1 MQKSGEKCF
10 DSTDFALQQ
19 QRHNCT
25 AVSAVLPGN
34 CLLGCK
40 LSLGSSASDTTHSE
54 LCCLQKSGR
63 KCFDSAD
70 FALQQQ
76 GRLSTIVSGDLSV
89 PEQPIETLAPKLSP
103 TQPAPRRMSNLGDSD

>member
-1 MQKSGEKCF
+1 MPRAQEGLSC
-10 DSTDFALQQ
+10 T
-19 QRHNCT
+19 QR
-25 AVSAVLPGN
+25 
-34 CLLGCK
+34 
-40 LSLGSSASDTTHSE
+40 
-54 LCCLQKSGR
+54 SGR

-76 GRLSTIVSGDLSV
+76 GRLSTIVSGDLAV

>member
-1 MQKSGEKCF
+1 MLN
-10 DSTDFALQQ
+10 DP
-19 QRHNCT
+19 RP
-25 AVSAVLPGN
+25 SAGHQ
-34 CLLGCK
+34 
-40 LSLGSSASDTTHSE
+40 LSEMRAHVTCRTSPPHRD

>member
-1 MQKSGEKCF
+1 MTSC
-10 DSTDFALQQ
+10 DAPALL
-19 QRHNCT
+19 H
-25 AVSAVLPGN
+25 VSSMSNVT
-34 CLLGCK
+34 
-40 LSLGSSASDTTHSE
+40 SMY
-54 LCCLQKSGR
+54 LQKSGR

-89 PEQPIETLAPKLSP
+89 SEQPIETLAPKLSP